1 MSEKKIARRKSKS
14 NKKKIDVNQNN
25 KNVNTEAESV
35 EDIPERIIKLL
46 KDE

>member
-14 NKKKIDVNQNN
+14 TKKKVD
-25 KNVNTEAESV
+25 TESD